1 MEDDLKI
8 WELEYLSHHWTDL
21 TQIRNLR
28 LLEITI
34 VYKGIKWRQPPIIE
48 DDLKWKM
55 NSKYEKKNILATTGR
70 ILLKFETQAYG
81 NKPKCPKV

>member
-1 MEDDLKI
+1 ME
-8 WELEYLSHHWTDL
+8 E
-21 TQIRNLR
+21 
-28 LLEITI
+28 
-34 VYKGIKWRQPPIIE
+34 
-48 DDLKWKM
+48 DLKWKM